1 MTFPAD
7 EGYHQISS
15 DPFLHTWSLGAEFQI
30 YIFFFIFI
38 IVCYNFYKSVYF
50 RINFI
55 FFIIITS
62 FLLCLFFH
70 NFSSNIN
77 FYSPITRSW
86 EFFFGSLIAYKEEN
100 IKIVS
105 NKILINLLSL
115 FSILSILFFTKTL
128 NSNSFHPG
136 FLTIFPVLSTGI
148 LIITLQNQ
156 VNIFYKF
163 FNNSGLSFVGKF
175 SYSLYIWHYPIIIF
189 YIMFFNN
196 SLSYYETISLFV
208 VSILI
213 SLISYY
219 FIEES
224 FKKIKNNNFNIK
236 IFFTAICACIL
247 LIIFFNVTVSKKFL
261 ITKCTWIISFMY

>member
-1 MTFPAD
+1 M
-7 EGYHQISS
+7 
-15 DPFLHTWSLGAEFQI
+15 
-30 YIFFFIFI
+30 
-38 IVCYNFYKSVYF
+38 
-50 RINFI
+50 
-55 FFIIITS
+55 
-62 FLLCLFFH
+62 
-70 NFSSNIN
+70 
-77 FYSPITRSW
+77 
-86 EFFFGSLIAYKEEN
+86 IAYKEEN

-219 FIEES
+219 FVEES

-236 IFFTAICACIL
+236 ISFTAICACIL
-247 LIIFFNVTVSKKFL
+247 LIIFL
-261 ITKCTWIISFMY
+261 M